1 MKSRLHTVIA
11 EERCCASS
19 LTLKAVPYQLYIS
32 GAGEAYDKVARLLGL
47 DLNPSGG
54 AAVEALAR
62 EGDDQRFKF
71 SPPLRQKPN
80 CNFSYAGLKTAVR
93 LAIEAE
99 VPDPPSEANRQV
111 RPCCDSE
118 PCMSMC
124 PNAILNVRSRC
135 ASRSNHIRL
144 QPCRLR

>member
-1 MKSRLHTVIA
+1 MGSW
-11 EERCCASS
+11 
-19 LTLKAVPYQLYIS
+19 P

-62 EGDDQRFKF
+62 EGDPQRIKF
-71 SPPLRQKPN
+71 STPLRRKPN

-99 VPDPPSEANRQV
+99 VPDPPSDANRQV
-111 RPCCDSE
+111 
-118 PCMSMC
+118 
-124 PNAILNVRSRC
+124 A
-135 ASRSNHIRL
+135 
-144 QPCRLR
+144 